1 MKTKLTK
8 RLRILCGEIPVCDIF
23 ADVGCDHGYCTQYA
37 LEHGLCRKA
46 YISDISA
53 KSLQKAET
61 LLAPHIAEGR
71 VESICCAGLEK
82 IPREAEAVMIAGMGG
97 EEIISILKNGFLPQ
111 KLLLQPMQNV
121 PKVRA
126 FLLEN
131 GYAILR
137 DFTFRDGKYYDV
149 LFAERG
155 GVGRKYDARSIEFG
169 YDNLHSPSED
179 FHLKVEEDIT
189 KCRAR
194 LERAGK
200 PVPAV
205 EERLRVL
212 AEIRD
217 EIARGV

>member
-8 RLRILCGEIPVCDIF
+8 RLRILCGEIPVCDVF

-61 LLAPHIAEGR
+61 LLAPYIAEGR
-71 VESICCAGLEK
+71 VESVCCAGLEK

-131 GYAILR
+131 G
-137 DFTFRDGKYYDV
+137 
-149 LFAERG
+149 
-155 GVGRKYDARSIEFG
+155 
-169 YDNLHSPSED
+169 
-179 FHLKVEEDIT
+179 
-189 KCRAR
+189 
-194 LERAGK
+194 
-200 PVPAV
+200 
-205 EERLRVL
+205 
-212 AEIRD
+212 
-217 EIARGV
+217 